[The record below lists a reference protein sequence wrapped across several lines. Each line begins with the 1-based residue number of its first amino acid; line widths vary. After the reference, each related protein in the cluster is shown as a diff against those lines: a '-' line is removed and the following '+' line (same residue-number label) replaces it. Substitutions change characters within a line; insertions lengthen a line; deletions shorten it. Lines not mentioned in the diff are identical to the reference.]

1 MSKGYLV
8 RKLAD
13 APTVPCPCGDSTR
26 PLTRADGSPCS
37 LHVTSIRDSVRHYH
51 RGVTEV
57 YFILEGRGKIELN
70 GDWVE
75 IEPGTTV
82 WIEPGTRHRL
92 VSDDGVKTIVF
103 SIPAFDAEDEWF
115 D

>member
-1 MSKGYLV
+1 M
-8 RKLAD
+8 
-13 APTVPCPCGDSTR
+13 
-26 PLTRADGSPCS
+26 
-37 LHVTSIRDSVRHYH
+37 RHYH
-51 RGVTEV
+51 RNVTEV

-75 IEPGTTV
+75 IGPGTTV

-103 SIPAFDAEDEWF
+103 SVPAFDAEDEHF